1 MDFDLFMLYFI
12 IFGIPV
18 AIFVWFIVSIVLF
31 IKRDKEDKRSFR
43 MRLTSLCL
51 SGSFL
56 LAIIIF
62 YLFVSWLLTQM
73 VANM

>member
-1 MDFDLFMLYFI
+1 MDFSFFMFELI
-12 IFGIPV
+12 VFGIPV
-18 AIFVWFIVSIVLF
+18 GVFIWFIVSIVLF

-43 MRLTSLCL
+43 MRLISLCL

-73 VANM
+73 IANM